1 LLRHLDHVPT
11 EIPRVNANSEQFTSP
26 LCNSLN
32 VKAFPEVSHP
42 GVEMCITKWPNTI
55 GNEGV
60 FEDVGFHAI
69 GNQFHGPMNRLNVF
83 PGSGRSIAVSD
94 GEVMKNLNLSR
105 YKVDFE
111 NPVANLIHKTGQ
123 PVPIRFEII
132 YNKSNMTSRPDAF
145 KASYQQADGN

>member
-1 LLRHLDHVPT
+1 MPAKETPAGSNGKPT
-11 EIPRVNANSEQFTSP
+11 ATHINNDGELQRANGLSTLPATTS
-26 LCNSLN
+26 
-32 VKAFPEVSHP
+32 
-42 GVEMCITKWPNTI
+42 TTPNTI

-69 GNQFHGPMNRLNVF
+69 GNQFHGPINRLNVF

-123 PVPIRFEII
+123 PVPIRVEII
-132 YNKSNMTSRPDAF
+132 YNKSNMASRPDAF
-145 KASYQQADGN
+145 KEKLPTG